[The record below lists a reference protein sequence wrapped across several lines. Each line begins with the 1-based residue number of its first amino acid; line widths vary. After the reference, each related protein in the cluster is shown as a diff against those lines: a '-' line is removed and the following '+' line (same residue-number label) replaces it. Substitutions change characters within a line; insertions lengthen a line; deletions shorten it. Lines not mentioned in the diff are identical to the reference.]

1 MMTCNRTTKGGK
13 KRLLRFLYQGHD
25 KLLQIS
31 DQCIK
36 GILVVFAY
44 VGQIRSRNKLL
55 FTCVPKLGDQI
66 LMACESLP
74 HGIIWTAKLIFLR
87 TIRPMLSLPRQNS
100 ATANGPPDEMPGSCR
115 VCVKPCDRRTCS
127 TRSTPSRS
135 VCCSDETRIR
145 LGPRRLTNRA

>member
-1 MMTCNRTTKGGK
+1 MALKLRRAEERFIPQSTRATSFKRWLGGVALETQTLMMTCNRTTKGGK

-87 TIRPMLSLPRQNS
+87 TIR
-100 ATANGPPDEMPGSCR
+100 
-115 VCVKPCDRRTCS
+115 
-127 TRSTPSRS
+127 
-135 VCCSDETRIR
+135 
-145 LGPRRLTNRA
+145 